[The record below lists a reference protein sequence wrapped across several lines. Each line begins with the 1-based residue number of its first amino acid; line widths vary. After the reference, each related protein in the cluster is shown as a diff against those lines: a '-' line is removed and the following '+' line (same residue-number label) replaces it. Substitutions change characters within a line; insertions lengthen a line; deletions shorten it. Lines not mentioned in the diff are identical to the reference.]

1 MKNEKLTNYGDLSYT
16 AQRAAGNGLKGQFN
30 RVRVYWYNMRWYKQA
45 KEDGIVGGLN
55 VNGESWI
62 TVDDEGLAILRGW
75 EERKVIHI
83 REVVRNER

>member
-1 MKNEKLTNYGDLSYT
+1 MDDLTKNGNLSYT

-30 RVRVYWYNMRWYKQA
+30 RVRIYWCDLRWYKQA

-55 VNGESWI
+55 VNGETWI

-83 REVVRNER
+83 RKIVRDER